1 MNNTHP
7 VQNIWVGVDPA
18 KLGSD
23 RPITMMSVE
32 SMELML
38 NEARMDERK
47 NQAALVSFRLD
58 EIANQ
63 ILNRELNGV
72 EAAELLNQVAEGIL
86 NQAQAQH

>member
-1 MNNTHP
+1 MQNTT
-7 VQNIWVGVDPA
+7 QNIWVGVDPA
-18 KLGSD
+18 KPGSE
-23 RPITMMSVE
+23 RTVTMTTVE

-47 NQAALVSFRLD
+47 NQAALASFRLD

>member
-18 KLGSD
+18 KKGSE
-23 RPITMMSVE
+23 RSVTMMSVE

-47 NQAALVSFRLD
+47 NQAALVSFRLE

-72 EAAELLNQVAEGIL
+72 EAAELLNQIAEGIL
-86 NQAQAQH
+86 NQTQAQH

>member
-1 MNNTHP
+1 MQNTT
-7 VQNIWVGVDPA
+7 QNIWVGVDPA
-18 KLGSD
+18 KPGSD
-23 RPITMMSVE
+23 RSVTMMSVE

>member
-1 MNNTHP
+1 
-7 VQNIWVGVDPA
+7 
-18 KLGSD
+18 
-23 RPITMMSVE
+23 MMSVE

-38 NEARMDERK
+38 NEVRMDERK

>member
-1 MNNTHP
+1 M
-7 VQNIWVGVDPA
+7 QNSAHKIWMGVDPA
-18 KLGSD
+18 KPGSE
-23 RPITMMSVE
+23 RSVTMMSVE

-47 NQAALVSFRLD
+47 NQATLVSFRLD

-72 EAAELLNQVAEGIL
+72 EAAELLNQIAEHIL
-86 NQAQAQH
+86 TQSYDQH

>member
-1 MNNTHP
+1 MQNTTQH
-7 VQNIWVGVDPA
+7 IWVFVDPA
-18 KLGSD
+18 KPGSEST
-23 RPITMMSVE
+23 ITMTSVE

-72 EAAELLNQVAEGIL
+72 EAAELLNRVAEGIL

>member
-1 MNNTHP
+1 
-7 VQNIWVGVDPA
+7 
-18 KLGSD
+18 
-23 RPITMMSVE
+23 MMSVE

-63 ILNRELNGV
+63 ILNRELNGI
-72 EAAELLNQVAEGIL
+72 EAAELLNQIAEGIL

>member
-7 VQNIWVGVDPA
+7 AQNIWVGVDPA
-18 KLGSD
+18 KPGSESTV
-23 RPITMMSVE
+23 TMTTVE
-32 SMELML
+32 SVELML

-72 EAAELLNQVAEGIL
+72 EAAELLNQIAEHIIT
-86 NQAQAQH
+86 QSYDQH

>member
-1 MNNTHP
+1 MQNTA
-7 VQNIWVGVDPA
+7 QNIWVGVDLA
-18 KLGSD
+18 KPGSD
-23 RPITMMSVE
+23 RSVTMMSVE
-32 SMELML
+32 SMALML

>member
-1 MNNTHP
+1 MQNTI
-7 VQNIWVGVDPA
+7 QNIWMGVDPG
-18 KLGSD
+18 KPGSD
-23 RPITMMSVE
+23 RSVTMTSVE

-47 NQAALVSFRLD
+47 NQAALVSSRLE

-72 EAAELLNQVAEGIL
+72 EAAELLNQIAEHIIT
-86 NQAQAQH
+86 QSYDQH

>member
-7 VQNIWVGVDPA
+7 AQNIWVGVDPA
-18 KLGSD
+18 KPGSE
-23 RPITMMSVE
+23 RSVTMMSVE